1 MPQRPTAPPPTLP
14 EREGPRPRTTTRNP
28 HAQIDQAADAE
39 AVELAF
45 EACRA
50 LPGVQVAPSRRA
62 PPGTRGLFL
71 EPGVASGGEQA
82 FLLGREFAHFHP
94 LPEGSLHL
102 TLPSPLREE
111 AIARLWCEPHPLAG
125 QPTVSPRT
133 VMLYAPRTVAE
144 AAVVARLVRAS
155 WAFARGDV
163 P

>member
-1 MPQRPTAPPPTLP
+1 MSQQTITPQPTLP
-14 EREGPRPRTTTRNP
+14 EREGARPRTTTCNP
-28 HAQIDQAADAE
+28 HAQIDQAADAD

-45 EACRA
+45 EACRT

-71 EPGVASGGEQA
+71 DPGAARGGEQA
-82 FLLGREFAHFHP
+82 FLLGLEFAHFHP

-125 QPTVSPRT
+125 QPTVSPQT
-133 VMLYAPRTVAE
+133 VMLYAPRTAAE
-144 AAVVARLVRAS
+144 GAVVARLVRAS
-155 WAFARGDV
+155 WSFARGDAS
-163 P
+163 